1 METGIPEMIS
11 GSFNIDNELFE
22 VSSDQYGGTGKVG
35 LTVLESWDLMGTAN
49 ENSHKVINQ
58 NLKIVSFICNLF
70 TISMCLYLLY
80 NLYVSI
86 RNSKSMSQLRKVP
99 LLNLSVA
106 FILCF
111 FINTLIIVFVP
122 FLPKGYP
129 ICDLLM
135 QLVLLITVPYYF
147 RHWECN
153 LNLFIQNRYILMLQ
167 VKSASNRLTYMAR
180 VMNLASKSSII
191 FY

>member
-1 METGIPEMIS
+1 
-11 GSFNIDNELFE
+11 
-22 VSSDQYGGTGKVG
+22 
-35 LTVLESWDLMGTAN
+35 MGTAN

-80 NLYVSI
+80 CLYVNI

-129 ICDLLM
+129 VCDLLM
-135 QLVLLITVPYYF
+135 QLVMLITVPYYF
-147 RHWECN
+147 RHYECN
-153 LNLFIQNRYILMLQ
+153 LNLFIQNRYILML
-167 VKSASNRLTYMAR
+167 
-180 VMNLASKSSII
+180 
-191 FY
+191 